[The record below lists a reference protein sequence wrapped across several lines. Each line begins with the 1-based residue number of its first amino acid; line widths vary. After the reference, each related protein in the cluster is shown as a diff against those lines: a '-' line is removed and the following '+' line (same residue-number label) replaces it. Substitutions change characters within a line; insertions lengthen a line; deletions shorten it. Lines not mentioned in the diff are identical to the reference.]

1 MTSSFL
7 YIVYVPIKGTLDTLQ
22 NERRGLNAHSAD
34 MPLIHVAVHCNWFLT
49 EYVWGVILQVPP
61 KETFVNC
68 LNPTEAKQPRR
79 RC

>member
-34 MPLIHVAVHCNWFLT
+34 VRLIHVAVHCNWFLT
-49 EYVWGVILQVPP
+49 ECVGRYITSPTQRNICKLP
-61 KETFVNC
+61 KSY
-68 LNPTEAKQPRR
+68 
-79 RC
+79 